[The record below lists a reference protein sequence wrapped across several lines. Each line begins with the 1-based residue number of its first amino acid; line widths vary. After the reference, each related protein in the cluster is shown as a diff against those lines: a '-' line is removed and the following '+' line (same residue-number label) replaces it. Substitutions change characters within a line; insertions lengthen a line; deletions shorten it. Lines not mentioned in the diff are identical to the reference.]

1 VPSARRGARRGLL
14 ALVVA
19 GWVFFPADL
28 SAQDDVGQRVVELM
42 QVSDVPGLQL
52 TVIEDGALGWTRGF
66 GVRSSATLEPVDG
79 ETVFE
84 AASLGKP
91 VFAYVVLQLVD
102 AGLLDLDRPL
112 SEYYEYQDLAHDDR
126 TALVTARLVL
136 SHSSGLPNWR
146 PRGEDLNYVH
156 EPGAEFQYSGE
167 GFVYLQRT
175 VEHITGERLESL
187 ARRLAFEPLAMSRS
201 SYRWTTEPDANVAV
215 GHTVDGSPRDKQAVG
230 DNANVA
236 WSLHTTTADYGRF
249 VLAVIQGR
257 RLSDSLRAAM
267 IAPQAEV
274 EAGVQ
279 WGLGVG
285 LEDGGDRGV
294 AFWHWG
300 HNGGY
305 RAFVL
310 GYPATSSGLV
320 MFTNS
325 DNGMLLL
332 EDLLEVVAAADHPS
346 VAWLDYE
353 SWDAPARLVR
363 LELEQ
368 VIRAEGIDAGIER
381 YRVLRHNEPAE
392 AFEQGMLNALGYNL
406 LGAELVREA
415 TIVFQMNVAQ
425 YPAASNT
432 YDSLGEAY
440 FVAGD
445 YPRALENYRRS
456 VRLNPAN
463 GNGVIMIERVQK
475 AMREASPTPS

>member
-1 VPSARRGARRGLL
+1 VL
-14 ALVVA
+14 AVA
-19 GWVFFPADL
+19 GGFFPTASV
-28 SAQDDVGQRVVELM
+28 SAQDGVDRYVIELM
-42 QVSDVPGLQL
+42 RASDVPGLQL
-52 TVIEDGALGWTRGF
+52 TVIEDGAIGWTRGY
-66 GVRSSATLEPVDG
+66 GVRSNGTMEVVDD

-84 AASLGKP
+84 AASLSKP
-91 VFAYVVLQLVD
+91 VFAYAVLQLVD

-112 SEYYEYQDLAHDDR
+112 AEYYEYEDLAHDDR
-126 TALVTARLVL
+126 TAQVTARMVL

-146 PRGEDLNYVH
+146 PRDQPLDYVH

-175 VEHITGERLESL
+175 VEHVTGESLEAM
-187 ARRLAFEPLAMSRS
+187 ARRLVFVPLAMVHS
-201 SYRWTTEPDANVAV
+201 SYRWANIPGVNVAI
-215 GHTVDGSPRDKQAVG
+215 GHGVDGSPRDKGEVSDDA
-230 DNANVA
+230 NAA

-249 VLAVIQGR
+249 VAAVMHGQ
-257 RLSDSLRAAM
+257 RLSDSLRMALM
-267 IAPQAEV
+267 SPQADV

-279 WGLGVG
+279 WGLGLG

-294 AFWHWG
+294 ALWHWG

-310 GYPATSSGLV
+310 GYPADGSGLV

-332 EDLLEVVAAADHPS
+332 ADLLEAVAEGVHPS

-353 SWDAPARLVR
+353 SWDAPARLAR

-368 VIRAEGIDAGIER
+368 VIRTDGIDAGIAR
-381 YRVLRHNEPAE
+381 YRLLRQSEPSD
-392 AFEQGMLNALGYNL
+392 AFGEGMLNTLGYSL
-406 LGAELVREA
+406 LRAELVQEA
-415 TIVFQMNVAQ
+415 IVVFQINVAQ
-425 YPAASNT
+425 YPAASNV

-440 FVAGD
+440 FVAGN

-456 VRLNPAN
+456 VRLDPAN
-463 GNGVIMIERVQK
+463 GNGVMMIERVQK
-475 AMREASPTPS
+475 AMREVASTPS